1 VQNFHHQTN
10 GYLSDLS
17 ANLYDL
23 QVEILFGGLADA
35 MRQYILAPLKRGLAK
50 FQSLPQKQIRIL
62 DVAYRTGLT
71 LKMIRAALP

>member
-35 MRQYILAPLKRGLAK
+35 MRRYILAPLKRGLAK